1 MAAEFENFPDTNW
14 NFVQKCPKMSMPDV
28 HNCLYLSSENERI
41 RKKYKKL
48 ARRNGV
54 LERELNDLKEQ
65 FTTQRF
71 MQTHSRSVQVQ
82 TEEKRKTP
90 AGGSAVKLNQNDRQ
104 KKPVQ
109 VEQFE
114 STTKVLSM
122 HNNLMKRYQ
131 KELKTNTAHVEQIAT
146 LSLENRDL
154 EKKLQ
159 DSQRKIDEL
168 HKENEALQARINAVG
183 IKERLTPS
191 KRDLMA
197 DLRKVSQERD
207 RIAKERKK
215 FKDELKMLDRGFFE
229 EVEDLKYALQQAARL
244 NSAYE
249 KALRQLCS
257 QYGLSF
263 PKVTT
268 PTQRRR
274 KRTRSQAREFT
285 SQ

>member
-1 MAAEFENFPDTNW
+1 
-14 NFVQKCPKMSMPDV
+14 MSMPDV

-48 ARRNGV
+48 SRRNGV

-71 MQTHSRSVQVQ
+71 MQTNSRSVQVQ
-82 TEEKRKTP
+82 TEEKRQRSV
-90 AGGSAVKLNQNDRQ
+90 GGSAIKSNQYDRQ
-104 KKPVQ
+104 KKPAQ
-109 VEQFE
+109 DEQFE
-114 STTKVLSM
+114 STTKMLSM

-159 DSQRKIDEL
+159 DAKRKIDEL

-215 FKDELKMLDRGFFE
+215 CKDELKMLDRGFFE

-249 KALRQLCS
+249 KALKQLCS

-263 PKVTT
+263 PKITT
-268 PTQRRR
+268 TAPTKRHR
-274 KRTRSQAREFT
+274 KRSRSQAREFT